1 MSEAIKAEKKKS
13 YFLAK
18 TIIVFLVILASY
30 FGLRY
35 WKFKALQRLN
45 AQSEISQFDNI
56 ESDIFDLSTDDK
68 NHDDVHLDDSKLS
81 NITLTELKEGGAEF
95 IYQLLLKNQVQ
106 IGDLKNDIQNLKL
119 EFAKYKAQEK
129 AGKIIFI
136 YVDLREKIY
145 AGENFSETLKS
156 FETVV
161 ALDKN
166 LQTKIS
172 DFKPNLEK
180 FHGSKT
186 LLKNFTALIP
196 DLIATKTNNPNNS
209 LVKKIRHNLSK
220 LVVIRKLDSNTE
232 TVDGIVRTV
241 EDFLQNEDF
250 VSALNAFALLD
261 PSYLKIS
268 PEFLE
273 ELKAAA
279 EVHKIDQEILL
290 YLRSSV

>member
-279 EVHKIDQEILL
+279 ELHKIDQEILL